1 MSIALIY
8 SKKQGANRF
17 VVKNTKANKGGNFM
31 DKKFLTPG
39 EIAKATINA
48 GIKKANL
55 SMKSCIILGILAGFF
70 IGLGGL
76 ANIIISQSIG
86 AFDAGLAKFL
96 GAMVFPVGLMLV
108 VICGAELFTGNN
120 LMSLAVMDKK
130 ITIGKMFRNWG
141 LVWCANFIGSL
152 ALVFL
157 IYYSNSLSGDA
168 AAKAIAIGEAKVSLP
183 FMDAFLRGILCNIVV
198 VLAVWFATAAQD
210 IISKIFSC
218 WFPIMLFVLCGFEHS
233 VANMFFIPM
242 GMILGGNIA
251 MQNLIVSILVVTV
264 GNIVGGALIVPFM
277 YYHCYIKDDNNKS
290 VSNATK

>member
-1 MSIALIY
+1 
-8 SKKQGANRF
+8 
-17 VVKNTKANKGGNFM
+17 
-31 DKKFLTPG
+31 
-39 EIAKATINA
+39 
-48 GIKKANL
+48 
-55 SMKSCIILGILAGFF
+55 MKSCIILGILAGFF

-183 FMDAFLRGILCNIVV
+183 FMDAFKRYTL
-198 VLAVWFATAAQD
+198 
-210 IISKIFSC
+210 
-218 WFPIMLFVLCGFEHS
+218 
-233 VANMFFIPM
+233 
-242 GMILGGNIA
+242 
-251 MQNLIVSILVVTV
+251 
-264 GNIVGGALIVPFM
+264 
-277 YYHCYIKDDNNKS
+277 
-290 VSNATK
+290 

>member
-1 MSIALIY
+1 
-8 SKKQGANRF
+8 
-17 VVKNTKANKGGNFM
+17 M
-31 DKKFLTPG
+31 DKKFLTPE
-39 EIAKATINA
+39 EIARATINS

-55 SMKSCIILGILAGFF
+55 SAKSCITLGILAGFF

-76 ANIIISQSIG
+76 ANIIISQSISE
-86 AFDAGLAKFL
+86 FDVGVAKFL

-152 ALVFL
+152 ALVLL
-157 IYYSNSLSGDA
+157 IYYSNSLSSDA
-168 AAKAIAIGEAKVSLP
+168 AAKAIAIGEAKANLP
-183 FMDAFLRGILCNIVV
+183 IIDAFLRGILCNIVV
-198 VLAVWFATAAQD
+198 VLAVWLSTAAQD
-210 IISKIFSC
+210 VISKIFSC

-233 VANMFFIPM
+233 IANMFFIPM
-242 GMILGGNIA
+242 GMILGGSIEI
-251 MQNLIVSILVVTV
+251 QNLIVSIIVVTL

-277 YYHCYIKDDNNKS
+277 YYNCYVKDDNKNS
-290 VSNATK
+290 VNNTAK